1 MTALIIIIVL
11 IVVLVITIIGMMN
24 RLMREEQNVF
34 TELNNAK
41 LVVDR
46 RFKNIE
52 ATVNLMKSHN
62 SEIAKAYER
71 VTAMRTGVNPDSTDA
86 GEYANLEKELQSVAK
101 SINVQVERYPELGKF
116 FDVDKF
122 QTTMAQH
129 DRDVEMAKK
138 LYNHEVEEYNTLI
151 QTIPYTFFAAGRT
164 KHRYW
169 EVVESQAKD
178 EYIPTFE

>member
-1 MTALIIIIVL
+1 MVIIIVL
-11 IVVLVITIIGMMN
+11 IVIAVILGLWIISAKN
-24 RLMREEQNVF
+24 RMMREEQNVF

-52 ATVNLMKSHN
+52 ATVNMMKAHN

-71 VTAMRTGVNPDSTDA
+71 IVGMRAGVKPDSNDVE
-86 GEYANLEKELQSVAK
+86 GYANLEKELQSVAK
-101 SINVQVERYPELGKF
+101 SINIQVEQYPELGQF
-116 FDVDKF
+116 FSVDKF

-138 LYNHEVEEYNTLI
+138 LYNHEVEEFNTLI
-151 QTIPYTFFAAGRT
+151 LTIPYSLIAGGKT
-164 KHRYW
+164 KHKYW
-169 EVVESQAKD
+169 EVTESETKD
-178 EYIPTFE
+178 DYIPSFE